1 MPIEMEFSTIYEEY
15 NLRNKT
21 RNVMKTEYEFFL
33 QSICPGVVISEFQ
46 EGLCKDGTLEAMRG
60 GPILFPEDIAESI
73 VYTLSTPPGVQVS
86 G

>member
-1 MPIEMEFSTIYEEY
+1 
-15 NLRNKT
+15 
-21 RNVMKTEYEFFL
+21 
-33 QSICPGVVISEFQ
+33 VVISEFQ